1 MKVEVNW
8 GPQPEITLSKSPKQ
22 RKTLWKN
29 RDAIPSAVMDF
40 LVGQR
45 ITPLV
50 SPWLTMTRRESKDEE
65 MGRSVMR
72 SQEICWKGQVQE
84 NLIGVREGMV
94 G

>member
-1 MKVEVNW
+1 M
-8 GPQPEITLSKSPKQ
+8 LKSPKW
-22 RKTLWKN
+22 RKDLWKN

-50 SPWLTMTRRESKDEE
+50 SPWSTTTRRESKDKER
-65 MGRSVMR
+65 GRSMMR
-72 SQEICWKGQVQE
+72 SQEICWKGWVQE
-84 NLIGVREGMV
+84 DLIGVRGGMV